1 MMYRKALLFG
11 DTHYAQQ
18 ILDATTPLQAKR
30 LGRQVGNFDPQVW
43 NQHKTNIVYENNYA
57 KFTQNPHLLTQ
68 LLATGN
74 KTLVEA
80 SPRDTIWGVGMG
92 VTNPKIYDRRNWRGK
107 NLLGNILTRLRNE
120 LRTSSLT
127 QAVPLASKNME
138 EIRQEMVDRLIQRP
152 DDAYQEKRGSNCHK
166 TR

>member
-107 NLLGNILTRLRNE
+107 YFN
-120 LRTSSLT
+120 
-127 QAVPLASKNME
+127 
-138 EIRQEMVDRLIQRP
+138 
-152 DDAYQEKRGSNCHK
+152 
-166 TR
+166 